1 MSTETTTTLSDL
13 AKTYYVMRFLARLH
27 ARYLY
32 GKFGDPAN
40 IVELPQ
46 GKGLLAEWRRWG
58 ALSAATTPL
67 TQGVTPAG
75 SNHSVTLVTATPA
88 QYGDYT
94 TYSDVLDWVNIDPT
108 VTSMVDVFVEQ
119 AGETVDQIDRAVL
132 TAGTNVQYAGA
143 VANRASVAASN
154 KLSIAEIKKAVR
166 TLKLANVPKI
176 MDEFGG
182 SYVAILSPNAGYD
195 IMNDSEFIL
204 TNQYA
209 GGTALYEGELGR
221 YMGVRLLETS
231 NAKVFSGAGAAGID
245 VHATIIFGMHWFGF
259 AKWIDMSG
267 GNKMMDAGNN
277 MVEFFLKPL
286 GSSGSADPLNQ
297 RGTCGWKLSHV
308 CKILNQNCGLR
319 IEHAVT

>member
-1 MSTETTTTLSDL
+1 MATETTTTLSDL

-27 ARYLY
+27 AAYLY

-40 IVELPQ
+40 VVELPQ
-46 GKGLLAEWRRWG
+46 GKGLLAEWRRWS
-58 ALSAATTPL
+58 ALSPATTAL

-75 SNHSVTLVTATPA
+75 SNHAVTLVTATPA
-88 QYGDYT
+88 QYGDFT

-119 AGETVDQIDRAVL
+119 AAETVDQLDRAVL

-176 MDEFGG
+176 PDEFGG
-182 SYVAILSPNAGYD
+182 SYIMVMSPNAGYD
-195 IMNDSEFIL
+195 IMADSEFIL
-204 TNQYA
+204 TSQYN
-209 GGTALYEGELGR
+209 GGTALYNGELGR
-221 YMGVRLLETS
+221 YMGVRMLESS
-231 NAKVFSGAGAAGID
+231 NAKVFTGAGASGID
-245 VHATIIFGMHWFGF
+245 VHASIVFGQHWFGF
-259 AKWIDMSG
+259 AKWIDQSG
-267 GNKMMDAGNN
+267 GQKMDAMGN

-286 GSSGSADPLNQ
+286 GSSGTADPLNQ
-297 RGTCGWKLSHV
+297 RGTCGWKLSHI

-319 IEHAVT
+319 IEHAVS